1 MGMRGR
7 PGSTGHTCVWG
18 QGAEGGSNA
27 YRAPEAPCG
36 QEPQT
41 PVMVRLGQPVPPV
54 GWAKWAL
61 WEFISK
67 ELEELP
73 KIAIEQE
80 QRMAAKA
87 LSHGIKEAKV

>member
-1 MGMRGR
+1 
-7 PGSTGHTCVWG
+7 
-18 QGAEGGSNA
+18 
-27 YRAPEAPCG
+27 
-36 QEPQT
+36 
-41 PVMVRLGQPVPPV
+41 MVRLGQPVPPV